1 MSSPVTTAG
10 KHDAHGHDEG
20 HGGHAHHP
28 FQAHHFDSMS
38 QQFDSGKMGIWL
50 FLVTE
55 ILFFSGLFC
64 AYIVYRALHPEI
76 FQFAH
81 LFLNKYLGALNTAVL
96 IFSSFT
102 MAWGVRNAQKNQK
115 GLLCLNLVITILCGC
130 TFMVVKYFEYTHKF
144 EAGLKWGQA
153 YYPNTEALEI
163 MEQAGHGTVEAEA
176 TEEGEPTGKP
186 KKAKTIPVG
195 VKVEKLHL
203 PGEPPNTHIFFSI
216 YYCMTGLHGIHVLIG
231 IGILIWTLV
240 RALKGQFSSEYFFP
254 VDYVGLY
261 WHLVDLI
268 WIYLFPLLYL
278 IH

>member
-1 MSSPVTTAG
+1 MSSPVTTADKPG
-10 KHDAHGHDEG
+10 AHGHDEG
-20 HGGHAHHP
+20 HGGHAHHR
-28 FQAHHFDSMS
+28 FQAHHFDTMG
-38 QQFDSGKMGIWL
+38 QQFESGKMGIWL

-81 LFLNKYLGALNTAVL
+81 VFLNKYLGALNTAVL

-115 GLLCLNLVITILCGC
+115 GLLCLNLAITILCGC
-130 TFMVVKYFEYTHKF
+130 TFMVVKYFEYSHKF

-153 YYPNTEALEI
+153 YEPNHHAVEMMHEHTAA
-163 MEQAGHGTVEAEA
+163 AGHGAESDSEEAH
-176 TEEGEPTGKP
+176 GDKP
-186 KKAKTIPVG
+186 KRAKTVSFAKID
-195 VKVEKLHL
+195 KL
-203 PGEPPNTHIFFSI
+203 PGEPPNTRIFFSI
-216 YYCMTGLHGIHVLIG
+216 YYCMTGLHGIHVVIG
-231 IGILIWTLV
+231 IGILIWTLI
-240 RALKGQFSSEYFFP
+240 RAFKGHFSSEYFFP